1 VFRKENTT
9 SQKMNPLVLVTT
21 CGLYFGYPLEVSTV
35 ITKVQKWGNSQ
46 GLRLSK
52 ELLAGVDI
60 EVGDAVDVSVLDGA
74 LIVTPVRRVRGGH
87 NLAELV
93 REIPADY
100 QPSALDWGPPTG
112 REVW

>member
-1 VFRKENTT
+1 
-9 SQKMNPLVLVTT
+9 M
-21 CGLYFGYPLEVSTV
+21 V

-52 ELLAGVDI
+52 DLLCDADI
-60 EVGDAVDVSVLDGA
+60 EVGDPVDVVVHDGA
-74 LIVTPVRRVRGGH
+74 LVVTPVRRVRGRLDLGQ
-87 NLAELV
+87 LV

-100 QPSALDWGPPTG
+100 KPGELDWGPPTG

>member
-1 VFRKENTT
+1 
-9 SQKMNPLVLVTT
+9 M
-21 CGLYFGYPLEVSTV
+21 

-60 EVGDAVDVSVLDGA
+60 DVGDAVDVSAHDGVLV
-74 LIVTPVRRVRGGH
+74 VTPVRRVRGGVD
-87 NLAELV
+87 LGQLV

-100 QPSALDWGPPTG
+100 TPGELEWGPPEG

>member
-1 VFRKENTT
+1 
-9 SQKMNPLVLVTT
+9 M
-21 CGLYFGYPLEVSTV
+21 

-52 ELLAGVDI
+52 ELLCDADI
-60 EVGDAVDVSVLDGA
+60 EVGDAVSVTVHDGA
-74 LIVTPVRRVRGGH
+74 LVVTPVRRVRGGVD
-87 NLAELV
+87 LGQLV

-100 QPSALDWGPPTG
+100 KPGELDWGPPVG

>member
-1 VFRKENTT
+1 
-9 SQKMNPLVLVTT
+9 M
-21 CGLYFGYPLEVSTV
+21 

-52 ELLAGVDI
+52 ELLADVDI
-60 EVGDAVDVSVLDGA
+60 DVGDAVDVAARDGVLV
-74 LIVTPVRRVRGGH
+74 VTPVRRVRGGID
-87 NLAELV
+87 LEQLV

-100 QPSALDWGPPTG
+100 NPGELDWGPPTG